1 MRFIFDLLLK
11 FAFRTNIFKDHFD
24 IIVFTL
30 TQIIVG
36 KKSCHRLYKK
46 GSNDH
51 FLKKKF
57 LFKLERP
64 QIIASRVCV
73 RKNIFNDTK
82 VILHSLIL
90 V

>member
-1 MRFIFDLLLK
+1 MQFIFDLLLK

-30 TQIIVG
+30 TQLLLVKKLVIV
-36 KKSCHRLYKK
+36 YIKK
-46 GSNDH
+46 GYNDH
-51 FLKKKF
+51 FSKKKII
-57 LFKLERP
+57 FKLERP
-64 QIIASRVCV
+64 QVIASRVCV
-73 RKNIFNDTK
+73 RNNIFNDTK